1 MTLLIQET
9 RFRYITGERRDNVS
23 DILEDALIRQNCLC
37 HHGILGQKW
46 GVRRYQNSDGSLT
59 DEGEKRYSQLRSDLD
74 SSKDTIK
81 ALNTA
86 SNYVESSTKDA
97 RETNPYL
104 KKMRQGTI
112 ARVRENLTFMLND
125 AKENNK
131 YAAYPL
137 DQVSFNSE
145 MAKYSG
151 YSDVNVQK
159 TVANHLRKNRDEY
172 AKLGINVDDALKNAN
187 KKIQED
193 KAKKS
198 EAKKLLKT
206 YSDKTIA
213 ELKNY
218 MLIENDINDMGQYIE
233 PDILISELKTK
244 YADYL

>member
-1 MTLLIQET
+1 M
-9 RFRYITGERRDNVS
+9 S
-23 DILEDALIRQNCLC
+23 DILTKVLSDQELC

-59 DEGEKRYSQLRSDLD
+59 DEGKKRYSQLRSDLD

-159 TVANHLRKNRDEY
+159 TVAKKKKKNRDEY
-172 AKLGINVDDALKNAN
+172 AKLGINVIL
-187 KKIQED
+187 
-193 KAKKS
+193 
-198 EAKKLLKT
+198 
-206 YSDKTIA
+206 TIWV
-213 ELKNY
+213 N
-218 MLIENDINDMGQYIE
+218 I
-233 PDILISELKTK
+233 
-244 YADYL
+244 